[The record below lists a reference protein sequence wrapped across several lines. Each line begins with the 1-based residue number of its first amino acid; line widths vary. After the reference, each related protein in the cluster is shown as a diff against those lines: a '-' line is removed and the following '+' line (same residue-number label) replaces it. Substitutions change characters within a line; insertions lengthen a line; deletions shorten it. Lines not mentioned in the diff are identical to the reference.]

1 MKKLLVIL
9 FVIILFSCQEHKE
22 QLNLTQ
28 GIYISNATIIST
40 EDGNYTPYIGYLVVE
55 KDKIV
60 YIDKNE
66 PSISGTFEQID
77 GTGKFVI
84 PGLIDS
90 HVHTT
95 GVPGMLPHHMEKYPE
110 LTKEFNNQMP
120 RNYLYYGFTTIIDL
134 GGISDRRIAFFDKQ
148 EVKPDL

>member
-1 MKKLLVIL
+1 MKKLLAIL
-9 FVIILFSCQEHKE
+9 FTTIFFSCQEKKE

-28 GIYISNATIIST
+28 GLYISNATIISPA
-40 EDGNYTPYIGYLVVE
+40 DGNYTPYIGYLVVE

-95 GVPGMLPHHMEKYPE
+95 GV
-110 LTKEFNNQMP
+110 
-120 RNYLYYGFTTIIDL
+120 
-134 GGISDRRIAFFDKQ
+134 
-148 EVKPDL
+148 